1 MRLINVNTL
10 QLEEFFDDEIPLYT
24 ILSHTWGKDEVTFQ
38 DLCWLHE
45 YEKNIEAFAS
55 VEALMASATMN
66 SAKKAKDLRQRSGF
80 HKIVQSAHL
89 TKEHLLQYVWVD
101 TCCIDKS
108 SSAELSEAI
117 NSMFRWY
124 QEARICFVFLSDF
137 QPSDVT
143 KPSVSFAQCRWFTRG
158 WTLQELLAPRHMYF
172 YNQEW
177 KLVGDKDS
185 LRYEMSE
192 ITGIPEAILA
202 HNHPFQDVCLAQRMS
217 WASRRQTSRKEDMA
231 YCLLGL
237 FDINMPLLYGE
248 GDMAF
253 VRLQLEIIKETTD
266 QSLLA
271 SWGLGNSLST
281 RGHCFATSPA
291 AMTRAASF
299 YTDNITE
306 QSSSEFWM
314 TNRGFRINLS
324 LLLLSEFESGSHNA
338 PNCYYALLNV
348 FDDQYRRIYLPLFSN
363 NSPSGDEYVRSP
375 SGPVALSESSLNSLG
390 EANYEELVIV
400 REPSW
405 ERSLAAGAWQI
416 SITNPPTRS
425 LLGAPPIN
433 IVETF
438 PPMMSSKHEKGT
450 FTTVITM
457 PPPANV
463 PGSPH
468 DKPWQFF
475 LRCTY
480 PSCGDPFPVGERDF
494 ALVFELPS
502 SQGAPRG
509 PLQPY
514 VIDWEKLPL
523 ALRKDDEGKS
533 QEGPYSSLAE
543 AILSGARFY
552 GLEYAEKRAWSKE
565 GEFIGDHRPL
575 RAMAHSRPHG
585 LMWYDIITTEWLRP
599 NGDRHFYG
607 RTTADQEE

>member
-10 QLEEFFDDEIPLYT
+10 QLEEFFDDETSHYT
-24 ILSHTWGKDEVTFQ
+24 ILSHTWERDEVTFQ

-45 YEKNIEAFAS
+45 YEENIEAFAS

-80 HKIVQSAHL
+80 HKIVQSARL

-143 KPSVSFAQCRWFTRG
+143 NAPLDFAQCRWFTRG

-192 ITGIPEAILA
+192 ITGIPRAILA
-202 HNHPFQDVCLAQRMS
+202 HDHSFQDVCLAQRMS

-237 FDINMPLLYGE
+237 FDINIPLLYGE

-253 VRLQLEIIKETTD
+253 VRLQQEIIKETTD

-281 RGHCFATSPA
+281 RGHFFATSPA

-306 QSSSEFWM
+306 MSSSEFRM

-348 FDDQYRRIYLPLFSN
+348 LDDQDRRICLPLFLN
-363 NSPSGDEYVRSP
+363 NSPSGDEFVRSP
-375 SGPVALSESSLNSLG
+375 SGPVALSETSLNSLG
-390 EANYEELVIV
+390 EATYEELVIV

-405 ERSLAAGAWQI
+405 ERPLAAGAWQI
-416 SITNPPTRS
+416 SITNPPVS
-425 LLGAPPIN
+425 DYLFAPPIN

-450 FTTVITM
+450 FTTVIAM

-475 LRCTY
+475 LRCSY
-480 PSCGDPFPVGERDF
+480 PDPAGERDF
-494 ALVFELPS
+494 ALVFDLPS
-502 SQGAPRG
+502 RQGAPRG

-514 VIDWEKLPL
+514 VIDWRKFHSV
-523 ALRKDDEGKS
+523 LRKDDEGMS
-533 QEGPYSSLAE
+533 QEGPYTSLAD
-543 AILSGARFY
+543 AILSGARFH
-552 GLEYAEKRAWSKE
+552 GLEYAEKQARSKNY
-565 GEFIGDHRPL
+565 EFIRDLMPL
-575 RAMAHSRPHG
+575 KAVAHSRPHG
-585 LMWYDIITTEWLRP
+585 LMWYDIITTEW
-599 NGDRHFYG
+599 
-607 RTTADQEE
+607 DQGGGTEDYYRSSNFKAT